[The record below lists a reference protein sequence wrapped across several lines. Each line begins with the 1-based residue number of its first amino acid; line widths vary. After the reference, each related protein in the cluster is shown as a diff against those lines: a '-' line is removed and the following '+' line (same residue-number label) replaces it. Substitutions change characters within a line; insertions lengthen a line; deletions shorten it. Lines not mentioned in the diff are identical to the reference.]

1 MFSKPN
7 VLVVYGARDYPL
19 RANTRDMLYCYKR
32 YAKAKC
38 FYYSAEDEPPSYLQ
52 KVNFDL
58 IIFECSLVG
67 RRWLGTDFFKNR
79 IYPKIVFTKESSTVK
94 VMLPQ
99 DEWIQTDLLN
109 DFIND
114 FAIDCVFSVAPE
126 SEWKKIYN
134 RIDFNK
140 VRFFK
145 SLTGYLDESTL
156 KKIKNIARTTQKRDI
171 DIGYRAYRAPSW
183 LGRHGYLKTK
193 IAHIFKEQA
202 LRFALKTDIST
213 EGKDTIYGDDWYK
226 FMLRCKYFIGT
237 EGGSSVLDKDGT
249 IWRRGTE
256 FEMFYPNATFEET
269 EQTCFPGMD
278 GNLNLA
284 AISPRHLEAC
294 ATRTCQ
300 VLIEG
305 EYNGVL
311 KPNIHYI
318 ELKKDFSNIEQVL
331 ELIKDDRERESIV
344 ERAYRDIVTSRRYTY
359 HNFVE
364 YVINNAL
371 IKNNIKLQGVRNQI
385 YIWIVYLMNTV
396 HDWMKW
402 QKSRC
407 SYAVKSYLN
416 MMRQYN
422 FKKIQGIF
430 SYVWHSRNL

>member
-7 VLVVYGARDYPL
+7 VLVVYGAREYPL
-19 RANTRDMLYCYKR
+19 RESSKDRLYCYKR

-38 FYYSAEDEPPSYLQ
+38 FYYSVEDEPPSYLQ
-52 KVNFDL
+52 KINFDL
-58 IIFECSLVG
+58 IIFECTLAAH
-67 RRWLGTDFFKNR
+67 RWHGADLFKDK
-79 IYPKIVFTKESSTVK
+79 IYPKIAFTRESRAAK
-94 VMLPQ
+94 VVLPQ
-99 DEWIQTDLLN
+99 DEWIQTNLLN

-114 FAIDCVFSVAPE
+114 FQINYVFSVAPE

-156 KKIKNIARTTQKRDI
+156 KKITTVAKTIRKRDI

-193 IAHIFKEQA
+193 IAHVFREQA
-202 LRFALKTDIST
+202 SCASLKTDISV
-213 EGKDTIYGDDWYK
+213 EEKDTIYGDAWYK
-226 FMLRCKYFIGT
+226 FMLRCKYSIGA
-237 EGGSSVLDKDGT
+237 EGGSSVLDEDGN

-256 FEMFYPNATFEET
+256 FKALYPNATFEET
-269 EQTCFPGMD
+269 EAACFSGMD
-278 GNLNLA
+278 GNLNLT

-305 EYNGVL
+305 EYNAIL

-318 ELKKDFSNIEQVL
+318 ELKKDFSNVEQVL
-331 ELIKDDRERESIV
+331 ELIKDDRKRESMV
-344 ERAYRDIVTSRRYTY
+344 ENAYRDIVISGRYTY

-364 YVINNAL
+364 YMINNTL
-371 IKNNIKLQGVRNQI
+371 IKNDIKLQGVKEQI
-385 YIWIVYLMNTV
+385 YIWIVYLINSI
-396 HDWMKW
+396 HDWVKW

-407 SYAVKSYLN
+407 FYALRPYLN

-422 FKKIQGIF
+422 FNKTKGIF
-430 SYVWHSRNL
+430 SYVRHSRNL